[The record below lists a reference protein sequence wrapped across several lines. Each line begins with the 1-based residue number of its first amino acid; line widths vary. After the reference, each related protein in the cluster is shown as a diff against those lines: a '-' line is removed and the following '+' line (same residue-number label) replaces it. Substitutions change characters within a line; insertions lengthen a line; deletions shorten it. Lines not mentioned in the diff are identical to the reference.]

1 VAFVFEGK
9 FPSITSWQEISAD
22 KIRLGKI
29 VIPSPLAEIFAEAM
43 KGTLQ
48 NGLNAGG
55 FSRLQ
60 TRAGDGDEIVVTTP
74 SSGAKPEV
82 VVKATYRK
90 EITAEDLAKVFM
102 DENGKEFSGKFIT
115 IDGVVEKVSSGSE
128 ISGGAVARAGDGLDK
143 NQGPRTMGAETFDI
157 FYLRGAKAYG
167 YRNDPLLIK
176 CLIKSAQVFVMDSYG
191 DIYTGPKAD
200 VLKDKPLIKKGYRVK
215 FLKEGRVESERIQ
228 NNEIEVYGI
237 ELSSEADIQTY
248 DPNQPPKN

>member
-1 VAFVFEGK
+1 
-9 FPSITSWQEISAD
+9 
-22 KIRLGKI
+22 
-29 VIPSPLAEIFAEAM
+29 
-43 KGTLQ
+43 
-48 NGLNAGG
+48 
-55 FSRLQ
+55 
-60 TRAGDGDEIVVTTP
+60 
-74 SSGAKPEV
+74 
-82 VVKATYRK
+82 
-90 EITAEDLAKVFM
+90 
-102 DENGKEFSGKFIT
+102 
-115 IDGVVEKVSSGSE
+115 
-128 ISGGAVARAGDGLDK
+128 
-143 NQGPRTMGAETFDI
+143 MGAETFDI

-200 VLKDKPLIKKGYRVK
+200 ILKDKPLIKKGYRVK